1 MNQLPP
7 LAELQKVLPAR
18 VRIAEPHDG
27 QQILEIFAKSTME
40 GDLVLATR
48 REPDFFRLYTLQKG
62 KSYPLVYEQNNQ
74 VLAAAAFLVR
84 DGFLN
89 NQNCKVGYL
98 GDLRTLAGARKA
110 MAISLTYGSCFESI
124 AEHSGC
130 DLFLTSILASNT
142 QAIRALVN
150 RKGKRRNK
158 QPHYHLLRQFS
169 TCAIHFTFKKRLKPS
184 KYKIVRATRSDI
196 RDIIDFLHRDHS
208 ARLFGYRFDQGEFEH
223 RLANWPNY
231 RLENTY
237 MAIDL
242 RHRIV
247 GVTTLWDAKDVKR
260 YQVLAYRGSMKWVK
274 KSFNLGAKLFRFPPL
289 PEEKEVFNYFY
300 LSNLS
305 IENDNPE
312 ILKALL
318 HQIYSD
324 NHAKG
329 YHFFTLPLD
338 AEDPL
343 EPAIK
348 GFMARHLWFNL
359 YAVSSS
365 QNPLTDFPA
374 TGRTGFEL
382 ALA

>member
-1 MNQLPP
+1 
-7 LAELQKVLPAR
+7 
-18 VRIAEPHDG
+18 
-27 QQILEIFAKSTME
+27 
-40 GDLVLATR
+40 
-48 REPDFFRLYTLQKG
+48 
-62 KSYPLVYEQNNQ
+62 
-74 VLAAAAFLVR
+74 
-84 DGFLN
+84 
-89 NQNCKVGYL
+89 
-98 GDLRTLAGARKA
+98 
-110 MAISLTYGSCFESI
+110 
-124 AEHSGC
+124 
-130 DLFLTSILASNT
+130 
-142 QAIRALVN
+142 
-150 RKGKRRNK
+150 
-158 QPHYHLLRQFS
+158 
-169 TCAIHFTFKKRLKPS
+169 
-184 KYKIVRATRSDI
+184 
-196 RDIIDFLHRDHS
+196 
-208 ARLFGYRFDQGEFEH
+208 
-223 RLANWPNY
+223 
-231 RLENTY
+231 
-237 MAIDL
+237 
-242 RHRIV
+242 
-247 GVTTLWDAKDVKR
+247 
-260 YQVLAYRGSMKWVK
+260 MKWVK

-365 QNPLTDFPA
+365 RNPLIDFPA